1 MAQHFPRH
9 HHSPEPW
16 LCRLDRA
23 ADGMNPFLTTLAI
36 GLVILNLTC
45 LALLA
50 AHLSLPVRQHC
61 LGGKRGSECSA
72 AAVKASPSIRESV
85 IPGSAV
91 AAERVHVLGQDHDR
105 VSSGSSR
112 PPSRVPPSCGEPFRS
127 VAGGII
133 SAPNEPPSTRA
144 SPPRPTAPSR
154 WRRTRCESKGND
166 GIDYLI
172 GCLASYEADLSSW

>member
-50 AHLSLPVRQHC
+50 AHLEVSRISPDV
-61 LGGKRGSECSA
+61 SA
-72 AAVKASPSIRESV
+72 CPSS
-85 IPGSAV
+85 
-91 AAERVHVLGQDHDR
+91 
-105 VSSGSSR
+105 
-112 PPSRVPPSCGEPFRS
+112 
-127 VAGGII
+127 
-133 SAPNEPPSTRA
+133 
-144 SPPRPTAPSR
+144 
-154 WRRTRCESKGND
+154 
-166 GIDYLI
+166 
-172 GCLASYEADLSSW
+172 LASGPGTTLPPTGDVRAWTSY